1 MNKATGHF
9 NTRKDEIDEY
19 FSFLEKLELNTRNP
33 QIKYWESNQ
42 TEKLEILPTSLIEI
56 FKANGYLL
64 IYNLLESSCRN
75 AIWEILNNIHLKE
88 IKYKDLKENIKKM
101 WLLQKIKNLKDPQ
114 THTQKIQD
122 EFYNI
127 IKSII
132 DDEIIEFQYLINTL
146 DPDDAHKT
154 KLDVFGLAGSINGT
168 KINDLSSSFGLIEI
182 QNKTTFGSL
191 EEIKDKR
198 NHLAHG
204 RITFIESVKN
214 KSVPDMIKYKN
225 DSVICIQEF
234 LNNVEQFIN
243 QI

>member
-1 MNKATGHF
+1 MNKAIGHF
-9 NTRKDEIDEY
+9 NSRLTEINEY
-19 FSFLEKLELNTRNP
+19 FKFLEKLELNTKNP
-33 QIKYWESNQ
+33 SLNFLDSNG

-56 FKANGYLL
+56 LKANGYLL

-75 AIWEILNNIHLKE
+75 AIWEILNNVHSRQ
-88 IKYKDLKENIKKM
+88 IKYKDLQDNIKKM
-101 WLLQKIKNLKDPQ
+101 LLLQKLKDIKDPQ
-114 THTQKIQD
+114 VSTQKIQD

-132 DDEIIEFQYLINTL
+132 EDEIIEFEYLINTL
-146 DPDDAHKT
+146 NPDEAHNT
-154 KLDVFGLAGSINGT
+154 KLDFFGLSGSINGS
-168 KINDLSSSFGLIEI
+168 KINSLSNNFGVIEI
-182 QNKTTFGSL
+182 QDKTTFVSL

-225 DSVICIQEF
+225 IKPIQIASF
-234 LNNVEQFIN
+234 KNHS
-243 QI
+243 

>member
-1 MNKATGHF
+1 MNKAIGHF
-9 NTRKDEIDEY
+9 NSRLTEINEY
-19 FSFLEKLELNTRNP
+19 FKFLEKLELNTKNP
-33 QIKYWESNQ
+33 SLNFLDSNG

-56 FKANGYLL
+56 LKANGYLL

-75 AIWEILNNIHLKE
+75 AIWEILNNVHSRQI
-88 IKYKDLKENIKKM
+88 
-101 WLLQKIKNLKDPQ
+101 KDPQ
-114 THTQKIQD
+114 VSTQKIQD

-132 DDEIIEFQYLINTL
+132 EDEIIEFEYLINTL
-146 DPDDAHKT
+146 NPDEAHNT
-154 KLDVFGLAGSINGT
+154 KLDFFGLSGSINGS
-168 KINDLSSSFGLIEI
+168 KINSLSNNFGVIEI
-182 QNKTTFGSL
+182 QDKTTFGSL

>member
-1 MNKATGHF
+1 M
-9 NTRKDEIDEY
+9 
-19 FSFLEKLELNTRNP
+19 
-33 QIKYWESNQ
+33 
-42 TEKLEILPTSLIEI
+42 EILPTSLIEI
-56 FKANGYLL
+56 LKANGYLL

-75 AIWEILNNIHLKE
+75 AIWEILNNVHSRQ
-88 IKYKDLKENIKKM
+88 IKYKDLQDNIKKM
-101 WLLQKIKNLKDPQ
+101 WLLQKVKDIKDPQ
-114 THTQKIQD
+114 VSTQKIQD

-132 DDEIIEFQYLINTL
+132 VDEIIEFEYLINTL
-146 DPDDAHKT
+146 NPDEAHNT
-154 KLDVFGLAGSINGT
+154 KLDFFGLSGSINGS
-168 KINDLSSSFGLIEI
+168 KINSLSNNFGVIEI
-182 QNKTTFGSL
+182 QDKTTFGSL